1 MRAGRGHGMGPVQR
15 VVVRAV
21 CGWKSELK
29 GVWPTPQP
37 KILIGPRQGNPQV
50 GPSPS
55 QPTQFFRPKRGWKDQ
70 ERKRWEAYNGRGEA
84 FLPGPDA
91 DLPAS
96 STQSMWGLP

>member
-55 QPTQFFRPKRGWKDQ
+55 QPTQILQTQ
-70 ERKRWEAYNGRGEA
+70 ERMER
-84 FLPGPDA
+84 PGKEEVE
-91 DLPAS
+91 S
-96 STQSMWGLP
+96 IQWKG